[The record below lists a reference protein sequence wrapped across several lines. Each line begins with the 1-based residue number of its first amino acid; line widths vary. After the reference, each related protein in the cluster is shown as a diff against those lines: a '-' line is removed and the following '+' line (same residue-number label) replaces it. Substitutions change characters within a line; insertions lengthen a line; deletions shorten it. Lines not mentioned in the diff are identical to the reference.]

1 MITKLRELLIE
12 QNIPCTVSGCDPQYL
27 YYPQRVGY
35 VLRVRQYADDNC
47 VSLHSNGGE
56 WIMDTEDVEALV
68 QQFVAK
74 HFGRTQ
80 VADMRA
86 EEIGRLRAFDSG
98 CRDISQYA
106 RNLNLLALEGKI
118 FRAYGREEE
127 TEQILRVMLRKTKS
141 NALLVGNAG
150 CGKTAV
156 VENLAHYIVDSR
168 LDYLRSMEEKDRAK
182 RLGEE
187 YDEVI
192 APLFN
197 DTVIYDLDIAGMV
210 AGTKYRGEFEERL
223 HNMLRVLEKNPNIVL
238 FIDEVHQLNDIG
250 GSEGTSNMGQL
261 IKPALAR
268 GTIRCIGATT
278 DDEVKLI
285 YNDRALGRRFNQVK
299 VLPLGGEKALVAAE
313 KILQDYA
320 KIHGLTV
327 EGITSAELFEMAQ
340 SRLKNTSF
348 PDNYINLLDETMA
361 GAKFQRKKAV
371 NKADFEF
378 TFTRLLGADIVSVKI
393 GQIGFGF

>member
-12 QNIPCTVSGCDPQYL
+12 QNIPCTVSGFDPQYL

-35 VLRVRQYADDNC
+35 VLRVRQYADDKC

-74 HFGRTQ
+74 HFGRKQ
-80 VADMRA
+80 VADVRA
-86 EEIGRLRAFDSG
+86 EEIGRLQAFDSG

-187 YDEVI
+187 YDEVV

-250 GSEGTSNMGQL
+250 GSEGSSNMGQL

-378 TFTRLLGADIVSVKI
+378 TFTRLLGADIVSVRI
-393 GQIGFGF
+393 GQIGFGG

>member
-1 MITKLRELLIE
+1 MIAKLCELLIE
-12 QNIPCTVSGCDPQYL
+12 QNIPYIVSGNDPRYL

-35 VLRVRQYADDNC
+35 ELRVRQYAGDNC

-56 WIMDTEDVEALV
+56 WVMDTENIEDLV
-68 QQFVAK
+68 QHFVAK
-74 HFGRTQ
+74 HFGRKSAVDFRT
-80 VADMRA
+80 
-86 EEIGRLRAFDSG
+86 EEIGRLQAFDSG
-98 CRDISQYA
+98 CCDISQYA

-156 VENLAHYIVDSR
+156 VENLAYYIVDSR
-168 LDYLRSMEEKDRAK
+168 LDYLRSMEEQNRAK

-187 YDEVI
+187 CDAVLP
-192 APLFN
+192 PLFN

-250 GSEGTSNMGQL
+250 GSEGSSNMGQL

-278 DDEVKLI
+278 DEEVKLI

-299 VLPLGGEKALVAAE
+299 VLPLGGEKALMAAE

-320 KIHGLTV
+320 KVHGLAV

-340 SRLKNTSF
+340 SRLKSTSF

-361 GAKFQRKKAV
+361 GAKFQRKQTV

-378 TFTRLLGADIVSVKI
+378 TLTRLLGADIVSVKI
-393 GQIGFGF
+393 GQIGFGC

>member
-1 MITKLRELLIE
+1 MIAKLCELLIE

-35 VLRVRQYADDNC
+35 VLRARKFEGDNY
-47 VSLHSNGGE
+47 VALHSNGGE

-68 QQFVAK
+68 QKFVAK
-74 HFGRTQ
+74 HFGRKQ
-80 VADMRA
+80 ASDVRA
-86 EEIGRLRAFDSG
+86 EEIGRLQAFDSG
-98 CRDISQYA
+98 CSAISRYA

-127 TEQILRVMLRKTKS
+127 TEQVLRIMLRKTKS
-141 NALLVGNAG
+141 NALLVGSAG
-150 CGKTAV
+150 CGKTAI

-168 LDYLRSMEEKDRAK
+168 LDYLRSMEEQNRAK

-187 YDEVI
+187 CDAVLP
-192 APLFN
+192 PLFN

-223 HNMLRVLEKNPNIVL
+223 TEILQVLEKNPNVIL
-238 FIDEVHQLNDIG
+238 FIDEIHQLNGTGQAEGSG
-250 GSEGTSNMGQL
+250 GMGQL
-261 IKPALAR
+261 MKPALAR

-278 DDEVKLI
+278 DDEVKI
-285 YNDRALGRRFNQVK
+285 IHEDRALSRRFNQVK
-299 VLPLGGEKALVAAE
+299 VLPLGGEKALMAAE
-313 KILQDYA
+313 KILQDYSA
-320 KIHGLTV
+320 IHAIKV
-327 EGITSAELFEMAQ
+327 EGVTAAELLHFTETK
-340 SRLKNTSF
+340 LKGTSF

-361 GAKFQRKKAV
+361 GAKFQRKATV
-371 NKADFEF
+371 DRADFES
-378 TFTRLLGADIVSVKI
+378 TLGRLLGADIVSVKI